1 MKNRCYMMLLTAMC
15 TTALIGCQ
23 KNAETADGAAKA
35 ELSAQIR
42 ESVSDGNEKDAE
54 EENGEKDKEEAAK
67 ENGEKDKEEA
77 EKENEEKDKEE
88 TEEENIKEE
97 AEAQKDAGVTKEP
110 QAFMEWQMHEESFC
124 AEDGTELAVTAWNL
138 PRLVGSSFPGQEK
151 INAAFLE
158 AMEQTLKKVK
168 QEDAD
173 EEEMYRDGCVYAMA
187 KSAYEW
193 NKEDAE
199 EFGTKQQFIPYSYER
214 GYELMRADDEVISF
228 KSITETYLGGAHG
241 SLVTAGENYDAKS
254 GEKLLLSDIWTD
266 ETLFRKTCKREI
278 LALAEQMIKT
288 QGDIFFSD
296 YKENVPKLIEDGL
309 WYFSENGLVFISQEY
324 MLQPYAAGTV
334 EFEIAYDKL
343 EGCLK

>member
-1 MKNRCYMMLLTAMC
+1 MRKKGVQTTLLMILC
-15 TTALIGCQ
+15 LLCVSGCEN
-23 KNAETADGAAKA
+23 KNATDN
-35 ELSAQIR
+35 IR
-42 ESVSDGNEKDAE
+42 NK
-54 EENGEKDKEEAAK
+54 
-67 ENGEKDKEEA
+67 
-77 EKENEEKDKEE
+77 
-88 TEEENIKEE
+88 E
-97 AEAQKDAGVTKEP
+97 AEAELETEPKIESETEPTAEPETEKEAEPTAEP
-110 QAFMEWQMHEESFC
+110 QAFIEWQMYEESFC
-124 AEDGTELAVTAWNL
+124 AEDGTELAVTAWKL
-138 PRLVGSSFPGQEK
+138 PKLVGNSFPGQEK

-158 AMEQTLKKVK
+158 AMEQTLKQVK
-168 QEDAD
+168 QEEAD

-228 KSITETYLGGAHG
+228 KSITATYLGGAHG
-241 SLVTAGENYDAKS
+241 SLVTAGENYDAQS

-266 ETLFRKTCKREI
+266 ETLFRNTCKREI

-296 YKENVPKLIEDGL
+296 YKESVPQLIEDGL

-343 EGCLK
+343 EGCLKWR